1 MMNLLLSNFKP
12 KRSALGRPGKMAT
25 CPLTMASRKER
36 LKGGNMKTTYAQDLQ
51 ELNITAEEYDS
62 IISHIYDKTAAEMV
76 ILAKAIKSGAR
87 VLPTV
92 KKAFERVLDMR
103 PEERK
108 EAYEIYYSNLNT
120 MCFDCLER
128 GKSCAGTTCQTWT
141 GCIYRKTK

>member
-1 MMNLLLSNFKP
+1 
-12 KRSALGRPGKMAT
+12 
-25 CPLTMASRKER
+25 
-36 LKGGNMKTTYAQDLQ
+36 MKTTYKQDLQ

-87 VLPTV
+87 VLPAV
-92 KKAFERVLDMR
+92 KRAFERVLDMR

-120 MCFDCLER
+120 MCFDCLEC
-128 GKSCAGTTCQTWT
+128 GKGCNGTTCQTWT
-141 GCIYRKTK
+141 GCVYRKVKNSKNC